1 MPSERSHRS
10 ASVVPTV
17 VVVMIAAQN
26 SSGLKRLVRICAASM
41 TASSAAKIAVPA
53 R

>member
-1 MPSERSHRS
+1 
-10 ASVVPTV
+10 VPTV
-17 VVVMIAAQN
+17 VVATITAQN
-26 SSGLKRLVRICAASM
+26 SSGWKRLARICAVSM